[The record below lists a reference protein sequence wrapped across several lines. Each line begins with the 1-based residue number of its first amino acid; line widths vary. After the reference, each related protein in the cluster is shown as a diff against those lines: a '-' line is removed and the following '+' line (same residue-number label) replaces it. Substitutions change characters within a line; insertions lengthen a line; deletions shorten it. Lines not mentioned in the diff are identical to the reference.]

1 MMRLVTVTTL
11 LLVGSGTVLVGGPA
25 LAADPTTLECLISYE
40 DSVTLKN
47 RHALTAARA
56 RLLICS
62 STACPADIR
71 NECVARGHAID
82 AAIPT
87 IIFAFKDATGAAL
100 ADVTV
105 TMDGE
110 LLAEPL
116 QGNALSVDPGAHTFT
131 FDVAGR
137 PKVEKPL
144 MILEGQKERREA
156 VVFEAAMTA
165 TPVPAPRLPPRATSD
180 SLGASGH
187 VETALLATPPTTKER
202 RSSPVYTRWWFWTT
216 LAVVAAGGVATALLL
231 SSGSDAPPAPPFG
244 TKAAGAP
251 Q

>member
-1 MMRLVTVTTL
+1 MMRFVTVTTL
-11 LLVGSGTVLVGGPA
+11 LLVMGGTLLVGGPA

-82 AAIPT
+82 AAIPSV
-87 IIFAFKDATGAAL
+87 IFAFKDATGAAL

-105 TMDGE
+105 TIVGE

-137 PKVEKPL
+137 PKVEKQL

-156 VVFEAAMTA
+156 VVFEAAMAA
-165 TPVPAPRLPPRATSD
+165 TPVPAPRLAPRPPND
-180 SLGASGH
+180 PPGASSRI
-187 VETALLATPPTTKER
+187 ETALQANPPTTTER
-202 RSSPVYTRWWFWTT
+202 RSSSVYTRWWFWTT

-231 SSGSDAPPAPPFG
+231 SSGSDTPLASPPPFG
-244 TKAAGAP
+244 TK
-251 Q
+251 